1 VTPDRSARAPVTT
14 ADAGGAGGGPRLLV
28 PDVLRGVALLAMLIA
43 HAVPFLPER
52 PAALAVVMA
61 NINDLA
67 SPLFALVMGVS
78 AQLVLQRTVRSGI
91 PFMLFQQIIR
101 GMILIGLGMILSEWG
116 TWVAIVLSYLGVLLI
131 VGAPLLFLSSRWLA
145 VVAVGLAVVS
155 DPLNAWARALLSGVV
170 GADPTGLLREVA
182 SWFVLGQAYR
192 LTNLLPFFLLG
203 ALLLRHGFV
212 RDRVL
217 WLMLAIAPVAYAVRP
232 VVESSGVLV
241 VSGSWPDTLHD
252 VGLVF
257 AVYVTVVVL
266 ATVRRPAA
274 QRAIGVAFVPLRA
287 IGAVALSLYVLHVGL
302 LALWQGVWPNANDY
316 LGWLLIVPGMV
327 LVGWLWWRFVGPGP
341 IEWAMGWMTGRRVG
355 RPVRAAR

>member
-1 VTPDRSARAPVTT
+1 MTPDRSARAPVTT
-14 ADAGGAGGGPRLLV
+14 VDAGGAGGGPRLLV

-155 DPLNAWARALLSGVV
+155 DPLNAWARSC
-170 GADPTGLLREVA
+170 GAVFPGWR
-182 SWFVLGQAYR
+182 SSR
-192 LTNLLPFFLLG
+192 S
-203 ALLLRHGFV
+203 V
-212 RDRVL
+212 RFPACCR
-217 WLMLAIAPVAYAVRP
+217 A
-232 VVESSGVLV
+232 SSGLIRPGCCAKWRR
-241 VSGSWPDTLHD
+241 GSC
-252 VGLVF
+252 
-257 AVYVTVVVL
+257 
-266 ATVRRPAA
+266 
-274 QRAIGVAFVPLRA
+274 
-287 IGAVALSLYVLHVGL
+287 S
-302 LALWQGVWPNANDY
+302 
-316 LGWLLIVPGMV
+316 
-327 LVGWLWWRFVGPGP
+327 
-341 IEWAMGWMTGRRVG
+341 GRRTG
-355 RPVRAAR
+355 